1 MLVAASHRPE
11 DRRMT
16 DSAGAPG
23 RSPPPGD
30 KRELVDAYLG
40 LLRAESDKAATAAA
54 PAPPRHAVWKPLVAA
69 ALTVLAV
76 ALWVVPDSR
85 LGFARERPL
94 SPQLQE
100 AGARFAMY
108 LAVQRI
114 HAYERQAGRLP
125 STLAEAGGAAPGIE
139 YRLAGPD
146 AYTLSMP
153 LGERVL
159 TFRSSDSLDL
169 LLGDSP
175 ALLGRRR

>member
-1 MLVAASHRPE
+1 ME
-11 DRRMT
+11 DRPMT
-16 DSAGAPG
+16 GSARAPSGARP
-23 RSPPPGD
+23 SAD
-30 KRELVDAYLG
+30 KPELADAFDRLVH
-40 LLRAESDKAATAAA
+40 AESEKAAAAAAA
-54 PAPPRHAVWKPLVAA
+54 PAPQRHAVWKPLAAA

-76 ALWVVPDSR
+76 TLWIVPDSR
-85 LGFARERPL
+85 LGFARERPV
-94 SPQLQE
+94 SPQAQE

-114 HAYERQAGRLP
+114 HAFERQAGRLP
-125 STLAEAGGAAPGIE
+125 STLAEAGGAAEGIE
-139 YRLAGPD
+139 YRVAGPS

-153 LGERVL
+153 LGERAL